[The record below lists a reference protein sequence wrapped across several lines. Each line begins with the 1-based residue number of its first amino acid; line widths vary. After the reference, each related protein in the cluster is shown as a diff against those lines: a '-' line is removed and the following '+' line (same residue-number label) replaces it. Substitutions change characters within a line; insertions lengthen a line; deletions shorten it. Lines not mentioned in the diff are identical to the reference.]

1 MKTIRKIS
9 ALILSVLMIASL
21 AACGGSAKEFTF
33 EAENAVINCDGFTVE
48 TGPSLL
54 DGKDGG
60 EITNVG
66 NFGGGSMT
74 WTITSDKDCDATVTL
89 YGASC
94 AMTFG
99 ESGMSLLEIDMA
111 SANGSVYKLTN
122 NGTACTLTGK
132 LPGTENLNME
142 DPTAWRNMGTV
153 TANVKLV
160 KGENKIVFEIVGT
173 LEGAFGSGINFD
185 KMVISAPAELTWNPT
200 NNG

>member
-1 MKTIRKIS
+1 MKTIRKIA

-21 AACGGSAKEFTF
+21 AACGSAAKDFTF

-48 TGPSLL
+48 TGASLL
-54 DGKDGG
+54 DGKDNGD
-60 EITNVG
+60 ITNVG
-66 NFGGGSMT
+66 NFGSGTIT

-94 AMTFG
+94 AMGF
-99 ESGMSLLEIDMA
+99 SDAGMCLYEIDMA
-111 SANGSVYKLTN
+111 TAGGSVYKLSN

-132 LPGTENLNME
+132 LPGTEILNME
-142 DPTAWRNMGTV
+142 DPTAWRNLGTV

-160 KGENKIVFEIVGT
+160 KGENKIVFEIAGT
-173 LEGAFGSGINFD
+173 LEGAFNSGINFD
-185 KMVISAPAELTWNPT
+185 KMVINAPAELTWTPT